1 MSKVRITKE
10 FSFEAAHR
18 LDNYD
23 GLCRNIH
30 GHSYRLAVTVIGE
43 PQGDTQSAKEGMV
56 MDFSVLKR
64 IVNEEVIDR
73 MDHAVI
79 LCETSAAAEA
89 LQSVTERI
97 VLVPYR
103 PTCENMV
110 IDFAERIKRRL
121 PRGVELLSVR
131 LNETT
136 TSYAEW
142 YASDN
147 G

>member
-79 LCETSAAAEA
+79 LCETSTTVEA

-97 VLVPYR
+97 VPVPYR

-131 LNETT
+131 LNETA